1 MKFQQLTIK
10 EESNWYSYLAA
21 ATQNTVF
28 TRWRGQEGKDIPQ
41 IGRAHTGIHLEKN
54 GYLIAKKTK
63 PSNVFK
69 LLPTQTP
76 KECQVGPMTSA
87 QTYYFF
93 IEIWWVFFFSSS
105 SKCSVIPTM
114 HYLLMLTLLDLQTLI
129 FKFVEN

>member
-54 GYLIAKKTK
+54 GYLIAKKLS
-63 PSNVFK
+63 PAMYLN
-69 LLPTQTP
+69 
-76 KECQVGPMTSA
+76 
-87 QTYYFF
+87 YFQL
-93 IEIWWVFFFSSS
+93 
-105 SKCSVIPTM
+105 KHQRSVKWG
-114 HYLLMLTLLDLQTLI
+114 L
-129 FKFVEN
+129 